1 MPDGKTY
8 HVLMSSGEVCQNLSK
23 DTNLR
28 SWRNNM
34 FSRLFRKL
42 RETMRKNK
50 DFNRYENVQ
59 ISIEYYKLLKSI
71 KDRNFKIVFDT
82 YYYPQALSQILRED
96 NYLAT
101 EDAIRDRAAAMLLQD
116 KAKGILDNFYRFN

>member
-1 MPDGKTY
+1 
-8 HVLMSSGEVCQNLSK
+8 
-23 DTNLR
+23 
-28 SWRNNM
+28 M

-82 YYYPQALSQILRED
+82 YYYPQALSQILREY